1 MNSDNI
7 QIARPKATGV
17 FFAAPA
23 GTALPADATT
33 ALASAFVE
41 CGYVSE
47 DGIVESVD
55 DTNEVLKEMGGAP
68 VLDLK
73 TATEITYKLTPLEV
87 LTYNVMCLLVGAANC
102 TKNAQDEL
110 VSVTLNGS
118 EAPSNVIV
126 FDMRLRGGKY
136 MRVVIPNGHIAEVG
150 DVTYKAGA
158 AIAPE
163 LTIACYP
170 DSSGNYVYKYIG

>member
-1 MNSDNI
+1 MPSSDNI

-17 FFAAPA
+17 FYYAAIGTSLPSDSD
-23 GTALPADATT
+23 TALG
-33 ALASAFVE
+33 SAFTE
-41 CGYVSE
+41 LGYVSE

-73 TATEITYKLTPLEV
+73 TATEITYKLTPLE
-87 LTYNVMCLLVGAANC
+87 LTTEVMEAILGSANVTSDSDGVIASA
-102 TKNAQDEL
+102 
-110 VSVTLNGS
+110 TLDGS
-118 EAPSNVIV
+118 EAPTQVYV
-126 FDMRLRGGKY
+126 FDMRLRLGRT
-136 MRVVIPNGHIAEVG
+136 MRIVIPCGHVSEVG

-163 LTIACYP
+163 LTISCFP
-170 DSSGNYVYKYIG
+170 DSSGNYVYKYFD